1 MATPATIPSN
11 STSLYK
17 ARETEAGK
25 VPQSATWHEKEPNEY
40 GDFGATYNK
49 VGRQP
54 INASRQVGKRTTVG
68 YDANAGYTSDMT
80 PANVVQEAEEF
91 CFANARRKK
100 ELAVTAVTATGYEVG
115 TDGDDFAAGTL
126 IFVSGCNNP
135 ANNGLHIVG
144 NGSLVD
150 EVIASGT
157 VAEAGVTAKLVEVGF
172 EFTAADLAVAIVNGR
187 AAISS
192 TSKDMTAFGLIPGE
206 VVYLGGDGVAYSFAN
221 QNNRGF
227 ARVFSVTANQI
238 VFDKTDAQ
246 FAVDAGAGK
255 TVRLFFGRVVKN
267 EAEGALQRTFTSSFR
282 RSLGVADTAAPGVV
296 QSQVITGCTANE
308 LTITLPEEEKLS
320 FEVAYMGREELL
332 FDNDALVDATGEIR
346 AVTEADA
353 FNSTRDL
360 VRMNMFVINPDKTLA
375 PIFAAFT
382 EGEININNNNSNRK
396 ALGHFGTY
404 DVTPGTFEV
413 SGSLTAYFT
422 SVNELRAVKEN
433 KDITLMSALYNN
445 NSGVV
450 IDIPLLDIATD
461 GLAVELNEPITMPID
476 KMASRGRKYNANMDH
491 TILFVFFD
499 YLPSVA
505 SV

>member
-17 ARETEAGK
+17 ARETVPGAI
-25 VPQSATWHEKEPNEY
+25 PQSATWYEKEPNEY
-40 GDFGATYNK
+40 GDMGSTYNK

-54 INASRQVGKRTTVG
+54 INASRQVGKRTVVG

-80 PANVVQEAEEF
+80 PSNLMQEIEEF

-115 TDGDDFAAGTL
+115 TDGDEFAAGTL
-126 IFVSGCNNP
+126 IFVSGCTNP
-135 ANNGLHIVG
+135 ANNGLHVVG
-144 NGSLVD
+144 NGSAVD
-150 EVIASGT
+150 EVVAAGT

-172 EFTAADLAVAIVNGR
+172 EFAAGDASVVIVNGR
-187 AAISS
+187 AGIAA
-192 TSKDMTAFGLIPGE
+192 TAKSLTDFGLIPGE
-206 VVYLGGDGVAYSFAN
+206 VVYLGGDGIAYSFAN
-221 QNNRGF
+221 QNCRGY
-227 ARVFSVTANQI
+227 ARVFSVTDDQI
-238 VFDKTDAQ
+238 IFDKTDAQ
-246 FAVDAGAGK
+246 FAVDNGAGK

-267 EAEGALQRTFTSSFR
+267 EAEGALQKTFTSSFR
-282 RSLGVADTAAPGVV
+282 RSLGVANTDAPNVV

-308 LTITLPEEEKLS
+308 LTITLPEEEKLTCD
-320 FEVAYMGREELL
+320 VAYMGREELL

-346 AVTEADA
+346 PVTEADA

-360 VRMNMFVINPDKTLA
+360 VRMNMFVINPNKTLS

-382 EGEININNNNSNRK
+382 EGELNINNNNSNRK

-422 SVNELRAVKEN
+422 SVDELRAVKEN
-433 KDITLMSALYNN
+433 KDITLLCALYSNN
-445 NSGVV
+445 AGVA
-450 IDIPLLDIATD
+450 IDIPLLDISTD

-499 YLPSVA
+499 YLPAVA
-505 SV
+505 AQ